1 MKIENIEVKP
11 YERSIFPAMSFEVEI
26 SYIKY
31 REAITGVNGWLET
44 DDGKIVAEIN
54 EATPETTMSDELG
67 ARDSSFDANFREE
80 IYKTTLI
87 TLLDKRAL
95 DHIERRRMGDR
106 KGDTK
111 LTLSLNVK
119 SIESKAEI
127 SHLHEVDPESMGLSP
142 ISIQTD
148 RRESK
153 GEMIVYANDPE
164 FSSGR
169 VNRWILSGDGN
180 PIFLSVEK
188 RLLKEE
194 KTIPSSDW
202 IQDYAP
208 KLGLGEYFIV
218 EIPKGNKIIE
228 KAWNYVE
235 GAEDCYRRWDT
246 KGVYA
251 NCRDAGSLLDGT
263 INTEFGK
270 DSFIYGERWGR
281 TYKRFKNM
289 SFSDFASLD
298 LHLEDIKKSPKYV
311 PEDVK
316 IDKADAEHVLIVTKA
331 LIKYAGELLREPI
344 HSRRSE

>member
-26 SYIKY
+26 SYTKY
-31 REAITGVNGWLET
+31 REAIMGVNGWLET

-54 EATPETTMSDELG
+54 ETAPETTMSDEVG
-67 ARDSSFDANFREE
+67 ARYSSFDVRFMEE
-80 IYKTTLI
+80 LYKTTLI

-142 ISIQTD
+142 IAIQTD

-153 GEMIVYANDPE
+153 GEMIVYAHDPE

-208 KLGLGEYFIV
+208 KLGLGEYFVV

-228 KAWNYVE
+228 EAWNYIE
-235 GAEDCYRRWDT
+235 DAEECYRRWDT
-246 KGVYA
+246 KGVYG
-251 NCRDAGSLLDGT
+251 NCREVGTLLDET
-263 INTEFGK
+263 IKTEFEK
-270 DSFIYGERWGR
+270 DSFVYGGRWGR
-281 TYKRFKNM
+281 AYKKFNE
-289 SFSDFASLD
+289 FASLS
-298 LHLEDIKKSPKYV
+298 LHLEDIKKSPKYSTG
-311 PEDVK
+311 DIK
-316 IDKADAEHVLIVTKA
+316 ISKADAEHVLIVTKA
-331 LIKYAGELLREPI
+331 LIKYAGELLREGE
-344 HSRRSE
+344 STNDKT